1 MNRECVP
8 LRGNTPG
15 RAGEACDGKIKYPWL
30 SGVCLPF
37 VNASFASARSREGR
51 VRRISTTA
59 AATAAAVRQQR
70 PMPTIVRVAHFD
82 VNLSRVL
89 GVGGFGKVYR
99 AKDISEDPPMECA
112 AKQVT
117 SMPEAELKKEVE
129 LMRQVGDHPSIISF
143 RHFEQVAAD
152 HETPEVRLR
161 LGPPLP

>member
-1 MNRECVP
+1 
-8 LRGNTPG
+8 
-15 RAGEACDGKIKYPWL
+15 
-30 SGVCLPF
+30 
-37 VNASFASARSREGR
+37 
-51 VRRISTTA
+51 
-59 AATAAAVRQQR
+59 
-70 PMPTIVRVAHFD
+70 MPTIVRVAHFD

-117 SMPEAELKKEVE
+117 CMPEAELKKEVE